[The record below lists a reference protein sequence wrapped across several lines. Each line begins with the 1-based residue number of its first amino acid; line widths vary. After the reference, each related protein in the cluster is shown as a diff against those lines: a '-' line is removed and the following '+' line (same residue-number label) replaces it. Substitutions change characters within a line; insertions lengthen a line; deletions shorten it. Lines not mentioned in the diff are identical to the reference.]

1 MENQVWMVE
10 SPDGDF
16 REVKVP
22 LATLREGDVL
32 VQIAVATVSVL
43 DTKIRAG
50 KAAHAR
56 QPLPAV
62 PGLEMAGTVVDVG
75 PAVTAFRPGDEVF
88 GMVGGVGGHQ
98 GTLAHYVV
106 ADARLLALKPLAL
119 SMREAAALPLNFI
132 TAWEGLVDQAGV
144 SAGKTVLVHA
154 GAGGVG
160 HMAVQIAKAHG
171 AEVFATVSRDKAVV
185 VESYGATP
193 IDYTTTSTE
202 QYVAEY
208 TNTEGFDIIYDTLGG
223 GTLDASFQ
231 AVKRYTGHVVSCLGW
246 GTHSLAPLS
255 FRAARYSGVFT
266 LLPLLSGKGR
276 VHHGEILAS
285 AAALSSAG
293 RVKPLVNAARFT
305 TSQLSEAYR
314 AAAGGAFGK
323 ILVEISG
330 GK

>member
-1 MENQVWMVE
+1 MENRVWMVE
-10 SPDGDF
+10 APDAAF
-16 REVKVP
+16 TEMNAP
-22 LATLREGDVL
+22 LPTLREGEVL
-32 VQIAVATVSVL
+32 VRIAVASVSPL

-56 QPLPAV
+56 QSLPAV
-62 PGLEMAGTVVDVG
+62 LGLEMAGTVVDAG
-75 PAVTAFRPGDEVF
+75 PAVTEFRRGDEVF

-106 ADARLLALKPLAL
+106 ADARLLAVKPLAL

-160 HMAVQIAKAHG
+160 HLAVQIARAHG
-171 AEVFATVSRDKAVV
+171 AEVYATVSKGKAAV

-193 IDYTTTSTE
+193 IDYTTTSPE

-208 TNTEGFDIIYDTLGG
+208 TNTEGFDIIYDTVGG
-223 GTLDASFQ
+223 ATLDASFH
-231 AVKRYTGHVVSCLGW
+231 AAKPYTGHVVSCLGW

-266 LLPLLSGKGR
+266 LRPLLSGKGR
-276 VHHGEILAS
+276 GHHGEILTS
-285 AAALSSAG
+285 AAALSDAG
-293 RVKPLVNAARFT
+293 SVKPLVNAARFNT
-305 TSQLSEAYR
+305 NQLPEAYR
-314 AAAGGAFGK
+314 AAASGAVGK
-323 ILVEISG
+323 IVVEIEG
-330 GK
+330 GD